1 MAMMKKL
8 FSFTKVDV
16 SENKNFLH
24 FMDLFAQEKNILR
37 GKRKDLWFIG
47 IFHISIWQ
55 SCQSC
60 NVLM

>member
-1 MAMMKKL
+1 MAMMKKV

-24 FMDLFAQEKNILR
+24 FMDLFAQERNILR

-47 IFHISIWQ
+47 IESFHRSNQ
-55 SCQSC
+55 FHFA
-60 NVLM
+60 VY